1 MGLAAISY
9 RGLVSACVPYAETVK
24 AAFDVYR
31 QGLLTAIGWHAAPGL
46 EAERYQWAQVGGLWY
61 RINQTI
67 LLPWATGRSG
77 RDSRCPQVGS
87 ARLRLASPARHAPEP
102 NQWPTCGARISV
114 AAAAFVLM
122 AGV

>member
-46 EAERYQWAQVGGLWY
+46 ETERYQWAQVGVCIRLPSAALAGLGTVT
-61 RINQTI
+61 R
-67 LLPWATGRSG
+67 PRK
-77 RDSRCPQVGS
+77 
-87 ARLRLASPARHAPEP
+87 ARRKSPA
-102 NQWPTCGARISV
+102 
-114 AAAAFVLM
+114 
-122 AGV
+122 AG

>member
-31 QGLLTAIGWHAAPGL
+31 QGLLTAIGWHAAPGP

-61 RINQTI
+61 RINPDDPAA
-67 LLPWATGRSG
+67 LGYRPFGAGFA
-77 RDSRCPQVGS
+77 CPQVGS

-102 NQWPTCGARISV
+102 NQWPACGAGSAWLRPPSY
-114 AAAAFVLM
+114 
-122 AGV
+122 